1 MIGTSE
7 HDQHTMIFF
16 TTRLRKDGA
25 INTGLNKIERLWQ
38 LLHETVTRN
47 HCCQYMW
54 QLLKLNMWKSS

>member
-1 MIGTSE
+1 
-7 HDQHTMIFF
+7 MIFF